1 MTNTPTY
8 PPADEG
14 APENAPTEELHAIDS
29 EENWV
34 DKRGHKGKDRR
45 CLASGESRDA
55 EDMIRFVLD
64 PSGTVTPDI
73 SGKLPGRGVWV
84 TATREA
90 MQTTLKN
97 GGFPRGFKT
106 KAIIPDGLVDM
117 VENLLSRRLLG
128 LLTMARK
135 SGHIHI
141 GFDQVKAAAGQGNVA
156 WRIEASDG
164 APDGRGKI
172 RTLAKA
178 VALELERPVPKAL
191 GCFSG
196 AQLAEALGR
205 ETIIHLGLPRGKL
218 AKSFT
223 QDAKKLS
230 GFRDFIPA
238 DWPDLAHEK

>member
-8 PPADEG
+8 LPANDD
-14 APENAPTEELHAIDS
+14 APESAPTEAVHEIDL
-29 EENWV
+29 EEHWV

-45 CLASGESRDA
+45 CLASGEPRDT

-64 PSGTVTPDI
+64 PSGHVIPDI
-73 SGKLPGRGVWV
+73 AGKLPGRGVWV
-84 TATREA
+84 TATRSA
-90 MQTTLKN
+90 METALKN
-97 GGFPRGFKT
+97 GGFSRGFKT
-106 KAIIPDGLVDM
+106 KAALPDGLVDM
-117 VENLLSRRLLG
+117 VENLLCRRLLG
-128 LLTMARK
+128 LLAMAKK

-141 GFDQVKAAAGQGNVA
+141 GFDQVKVAAGQGDVA
-156 WRIEASDG
+156 WRIEACDG

-178 VALELERPVPKAL
+178 VALELERPVPKVL

-223 QDAKKLS
+223 LDAKKLS
-230 GFRDFIPA
+230 GFRNLIPL